1 MTESFLH
8 YVWQHRRFDFMNALT
23 TGGEQLN
30 VLHPGLHNT
39 DAGPDFFQAT
49 VEIGGVR
56 WVGNV
61 EIHVRASDWFRH
73 GHQNDPKYRSVILHV
88 VYVPDADVFIDGAT
102 ALPVLVLKG
111 LFDENMFNS
120 YDSLVRHPDVL
131 SCRACLEDVGP
142 LTITSQMS
150 AALVGRLLRRSDEFG
165 RTLQQ
170 CAYDWDELV
179 YRVIAKAFGCKT
191 NSFAFEYLAQSLPYK
206 ILFKHK
212 DSSLQ
217 LDALLFGVAGFLD
230 DSDGSDYVDRLVSEY
245 SYLRYKYGLVPI
257 GSSCWNHLRLRP
269 QNFPAIRIAQFSS
282 LMHACGDSVSS
293 VVLGARADALLKW
306 LDVSPADYWRIH
318 YRFGKTAPEHTVSLG
333 VQTVNSIFI
342 NTIIPL
348 RFMYARYTGDED
360 GQEEAL
366 SMFERF
372 PFENN
377 KLTRLC
383 SGSLFE
389 KKHAGDS
396 QAILEQLREYCFPK
410 RCLKCSIGERI
421 VRGV

>member
-1 MTESFLH
+1 
-8 YVWQHRRFDFMNALT
+8 MNALT

-30 VLHPGLHNT
+30 ALHPGLHNT

-131 SCRACLEDVGP
+131 SCRACLEDVGL

-170 CAYDWDELV
+170 C
-179 YRVIAKAFGCKT
+179 
-191 NSFAFEYLAQSLPYK
+191 
-206 ILFKHK
+206 
-212 DSSLQ
+212 
-217 LDALLFGVAGFLD
+217 
-230 DSDGSDYVDRLVSEY
+230 
-245 SYLRYKYGLVPI
+245 
-257 GSSCWNHLRLRP
+257 LRL
-269 QNFPAIRIAQFSS
+269 
-282 LMHACGDSVSS
+282 G
-293 VVLGARADALLKW
+293 
-306 LDVSPADYWRIH
+306 
-318 YRFGKTAPEHTVSLG
+318 
-333 VQTVNSIFI
+333 
-342 NTIIPL
+342 
-348 RFMYARYTGDED
+348 
-360 GQEEAL
+360 
-366 SMFERF
+366 
-372 PFENN
+372 
-377 KLTRLC
+377 
-383 SGSLFE
+383 
-389 KKHAGDS
+389 
-396 QAILEQLREYCFPK
+396 
-410 RCLKCSIGERI
+410 
-421 VRGV
+421 